1 MKITL
6 ITFTSS
12 FMTPA
17 AMRAT
22 HQEILSA
29 LEHHF
34 DVTLIDYHD
43 IDLLQNDTVCV
54 PFIASGGTERL
65 YQQCFTKLPRPYL
78 LLADGQ
84 ANSLAASLEIGA
96 WIRQSGQRSEILHGD
111 IDTIINRIE
120 LYAHETQALRAM
132 KGKRIGVIGTPSS
145 WLIAS
150 DVDYFIAKQ
159 RWGVTYVDISL
170 GHFIDY
176 YNATCAEHYAAEAKH
191 IIQAASAFREGTTFD
206 VQEALRIYHA
216 LTSIVEEERLD
227 ALTLSCFSL
236 IEQIGTTGC
245 LGLSLLNDKGIIA
258 GCEGDLQAVFTM
270 LLAKTLTGKNSFMA
284 NPSVID
290 VKHNELLI
298 SHCTIGLNQTRR
310 YLLRS
315 HFESGKGIGIQGILP
330 EGPITLVKCGGQC
343 LDTFF
348 VSDGTLLENTD
359 HPNMCRTQL
368 RLKLQ
373 QPMDY
378 FLHRPIGNHHILI
391 EGHHAQ
397 QLQTIF
403 QMMGCNKIH

>member
-6 ITFTSS
+6 ITFMSS

-17 AMRAT
+17 VMRAT

-170 GHFIDY
+170 GHLIDY

-191 IIQAASAFREGTTFD
+191 T
-206 VQEALRIYHA
+206 V
-216 LTSIVEEERLD
+216 SI
-227 ALTLSCFSL
+227 S
-236 IEQIGTTGC
+236 I
-245 LGLSLLNDKGIIA
+245 
-258 GCEGDLQAVFTM
+258 
-270 LLAKTLTGKNSFMA
+270 
-284 NPSVID
+284 SVSIC
-290 VKHNELLI
+290 VI
-298 SHCTIGLNQTRR
+298 
-310 YLLRS
+310 
-315 HFESGKGIGIQGILP
+315 
-330 EGPITLVKCGGQC
+330 CG
-343 LDTFF
+343 
-348 VSDGTLLENTD
+348 
-359 HPNMCRTQL
+359 
-368 RLKLQ
+368 
-373 QPMDY
+373 
-378 FLHRPIGNHHILI
+378 
-391 EGHHAQ
+391 
-397 QLQTIF
+397 
-403 QMMGCNKIH
+403 